1 MDYYELQRDW
11 AIREGIKSAFF
22 NDFKYS
28 EILMKITI
36 EKYGELSSRIEQIYD
51 EESVP
56 FLEEIKNRWLSE
68 GRYSEPN
75 IQYKLKYF
83 FIELDKCLNGVSNY
97 SQEIIL
103 YNICMECKMLSYM
116 LTQSLYPIDVEV
128 HKKEYPLINMLYTWY
143 YRNEVMNNYNI
154 REEFYE
160 MVKSKGVESLY
171 FLVNGI
177 FNSPDKAIMMSIIEG
192 VE

>member
-1 MDYYELQRDW
+1 
-11 AIREGIKSAFF
+11 
-22 NDFKYS
+22 
-28 EILMKITI
+28 
-36 EKYGELSSRIEQIYD
+36 
-51 EESVP
+51 
-56 FLEEIKNRWLSE
+56 
-68 GRYSEPN
+68 
-75 IQYKLKYF
+75 
-83 FIELDKCLNGVSNY
+83 
-97 SQEIIL
+97 
-103 YNICMECKMLSYM
+103 MLSYM